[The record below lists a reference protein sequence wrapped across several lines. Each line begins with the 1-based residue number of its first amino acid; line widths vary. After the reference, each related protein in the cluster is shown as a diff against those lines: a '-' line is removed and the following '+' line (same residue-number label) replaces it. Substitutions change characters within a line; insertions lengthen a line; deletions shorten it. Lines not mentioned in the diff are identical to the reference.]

1 MTALAAGDRRRSLAP
16 LLLLP
21 AAVLVLAVLGM
32 PLLTLFRY
40 SFNRFVPGQLMVEAV
55 TWDNYARF
63 FQDPYFLNVLW
74 TTVQVAILCTVL
86 SVILAFPVAYFL
98 ARTQSR
104 FKSLLIILTVFPLLV
119 GNVVRAAG
127 WMALL
132 GNQGFVNAVLIWL
145 GLTQQPVKI
154 LYTPVAVVIGI
165 IAVVLPYMIL
175 TLQSV
180 IESIDRSVE
189 EAAANLGARPLTVF
203 RRIILPLS
211 LPGVLAGT
219 VLVGILCMNAYA
231 TPVLLG
237 GSQFKMMA
245 PALYDQVARASNW
258 PFGAALAFVLMVATV
273 LLTLASTLAL
283 KRRTTRD

>member
-1 MTALAAGDRRRSLAP
+1 MAMVAAGDRQRSLAP
-16 LLLLP
+16 LLMVP
-21 AAVLVLAVLGM
+21 AALLVLAVLGM
-32 PLLTLFRY
+32 PLVMLFRY
-40 SFNRFVPGQLMVEAV
+40 SLNQFVPGLGMAEAL
-55 TWDNYARF
+55 TLANYGRF
-63 FQDPYFLNVLW
+63 FSDSYFLNVLG
-74 TTVQVAILCTVL
+74 TTVQMAILCTAL
-86 SVILAFPVAYFL
+86 SLILAFPVAYFL
-98 ARTQSR
+98 ARTQSKY
-104 FKSLLIILTVFPLLV
+104 KSLLIILTVFPLLV

-132 GNQGFVNAVLIWL
+132 GNSGFVNTVLIWF
-145 GLTQQPVKI
+145 GLVETPVKI
-154 LYTPVAVVIGI
+154 LYTPTAVVIGI
-165 IAVVLPYMIL
+165 VAVVLPFMIL

-180 IESIDRSVE
+180 IESIDRSIE
-189 EAAANLGARPLTVF
+189 EAALNLGASPFTVF
-203 RRIILPLS
+203 RRVTFPLS

-245 PALYDQVARASNW
+245 PALYDQMIRANNW

-273 LLTLASTLAL
+273 CLTIASTLAL

>member
-154 LYTPVAVVIGI
+154 LYTPAAVVIGI

-258 PFGAALAFVLMVATV
+258 PFSAALAFVLMVATV